1 MNFGEQGICSSL
13 FPIVFLL
20 SSYLLEKIDLNFMR
34 ELQTKIEKQEEQ
46 DFRIANAILKQ
57 LFTPFQPITEKM
69 PSKSAYDMR
78 MSAFTNQSTHI
89 YAIELKSRTQDL
101 SKYKTLPI
109 TVRKLCNLMKA
120 RREGDKLIYMVLLN
134 NEEYYIFD
142 LDTIQVPLT
151 SIDFWNIKKVQFD
164 DASLQDETP
173 TIFLPID
180 KAIINGKFTITNGSI
195 RTKVKKPKE
204 AT

>member
-1 MNFGEQGICSSL
+1 
-13 FPIVFLL
+13 
-20 SSYLLEKIDLNFMR
+20 MR

-164 DASLQDETP
+164 DTSLQEETP
-173 TIFLPID
+173 TIFLPINR
-180 KAIINGKFTITNGSI
+180 AITHGKFTITHDGI
-195 RTKVKKPKE
+195 RT
-204 AT
+204 

>member
-1 MNFGEQGICSSL
+1 
-13 FPIVFLL
+13 
-20 SSYLLEKIDLNFMR
+20 MR

-46 DFRIANAILKQ
+46 DYHIANAILKQ

-164 DASLQDETP
+164 NASLQEETP
-173 TIFLPID
+173 TIFLTLD
-180 KAIINGKFTITNGSI
+180 KAITHGKFTITNGSI

>member
-1 MNFGEQGICSSL
+1 
-13 FPIVFLL
+13 
-20 SSYLLEKIDLNFMR
+20 MR
-34 ELQTKIEKQEEQ
+34 DLQTKIEKQEEQ

-101 SKYKTLPI
+101 TKYKTLPI

-151 SIDFWNIKKVQFD
+151 SIDF
-164 DASLQDETP
+164 
-173 TIFLPID
+173 
-180 KAIINGKFTITNGSI
+180 
-195 RTKVKKPKE
+195 
-204 AT
+204 

>member
-1 MNFGEQGICSSL
+1 
-13 FPIVFLL
+13 
-20 SSYLLEKIDLNFMR
+20 MR

-57 LFTPFQPITEKM
+57 LFTQFQPLTEKM

-78 MSAFTNQSTHI
+78 MSAFTNQSMHV
-89 YAIELKSRTQDL
+89 YAIELKSRKQDIT
-101 SKYKTLPI
+101 KYPTLPI
-109 TVRKLCNLMKA
+109 TVRKLCNMQKA

-164 DASLQDETP
+164 NASLQEETP
-173 TIFLPID
+173 TIFLTLD
-180 KAIINGKFTITNGSI
+180 KAITHGKFTITNGSI

>member
-1 MNFGEQGICSSL
+1 M
-13 FPIVFLL
+13 
-20 SSYLLEKIDLNFMR
+20 
-34 ELQTKIEKQEEQ
+34 LQQERIEKQEEQ

-89 YAIELKSRTQDL
+89 YAIELKSRKQDIT
-101 SKYKTLPI
+101 KYTTLPI
-109 TVRKLCNLMKA
+109 TVRKLCNMQKA
-120 RREGDKLIYMVLLN
+120 RKEGEKLIYMVLLN
-134 NEEYYIFD
+134 ESDYFIFD

-164 DASLQDETP
+164 DTSLQEETP
-173 TIFLPID
+173 TIVLPINR
-180 KAIINGKFTITNGSI
+180 AITHGKFTITNGCI

>member
-1 MNFGEQGICSSL
+1 M
-13 FPIVFLL
+13 
-20 SSYLLEKIDLNFMR
+20 
-34 ELQTKIEKQEEQ
+34 LQQERIEKQEEQ

-89 YAIELKSRTQDL
+89 YAIELKSRKQDIT
-101 SKYKTLPI
+101 KYTTLPI
-109 TVRKLCNLMKA
+109 TVRKLCNMQKA
-120 RREGDKLIYMVLLN
+120 RKEGEKLIYMVLLN
-134 NEEYYIFD
+134 ESDYFIFD

-164 DASLQDETP
+164 DTSLQEETP
-173 TIFLPID
+173 TIFLTLD
-180 KAIINGKFTITNGSI
+180 KAITHGKFTITNGSI